1 MADRATAMTV
11 RLPAD
16 LAEQLDLVATVDGQT
31 QADIIRIAVNAYIAT
46 RKTNPAFQRALAE
59 HVERYQRLV
68 KDVTT

>member
-1 MADRATAMTV
+1 MADRATALTV

-31 QADIIRIAVNAYIAT
+31 QADTIRIAVNAYIAK
-46 RKTNPAFQRALAE
+46 RKANPAFQRALDE
-59 HVERYQRLV
+59 QVERYRRLV